1 MHIASMRFNG
11 ALAATRATLRTVAL
25 DAYLGARSVLR
36 QKRRSAFGICA
47 VAFGLVALILGGGFI
62 EWIFWA
68 MREGTIQSGVGHI
81 QIVRPKFFDDG
92 LSDPFKF
99 LLPEN
104 ASDRT
109 AIEAM
114 AGVKVIA
121 PRLSLSGLASFGETT
136 VSFIAEGVDPAKEA
150 AFARLLIAEGEPLAA
165 EDSKGIIMGRGLA
178 LNLNVK
184 VGDNVVLLVNTPS
197 GGINAVD
204 AKVRGLFSTVS
215 KAYDDSA
222 IRMPLS
228 MAHGLLR
235 ISGVHKWVVVLD
247 ATERTDPTLAAL
259 KQRFA
264 GQSLEFV
271 SWQELADF
279 YNKMVT
285 LVSRQLAIVYLIIA
299 VIIVLSISNTLTMSV
314 IERTGEI
321 GTAMALGQTRA
332 NVLRQFL
339 TEGVMLGVIGAAFGG
354 CAGLVLAYI
363 VSKIGIPMPP
373 PPGQSEGYTGEIR
386 VTAGLVGSALTLAL
400 TTTLLASLYPA
411 WKASRLLIVNA
422 LRHNR

>member
-1 MHIASMRFNG
+1 MQIASMRFNG
-11 ALAATRATLRTVAL
+11 VPEAMRATLRTIVL

-47 VAFGLVALILGGGFI
+47 VAFGVVALIVGGGFI
-62 EWIFWA
+62 EWIFWGI
-68 MREGTIQSGVGHI
+68 REGTIESGVGHI
-81 QIVRPKFFDDG
+81 QVVRPKFFDAG

-104 ASDRT
+104 ASERT

-114 AGVKVIA
+114 AGVKVVA
-121 PRLSLSGLASFGETT
+121 PRLSLSGLVSFGEAT
-136 VSFIAEGVDPAKEA
+136 VSFVAEGVDPAKEA
-150 AFARLLIAEGEPLAA
+150 AFVGLIIAEGEPLSA
-165 EDSKGIIMGRGLA
+165 EDPKGVIMGRGLA
-178 LNLNVK
+178 LNLHVK
-184 VGDNVVLLVNTPS
+184 VGDGVVLLVNTPS

-222 IRMPLS
+222 IRIPLS

-247 ATERTDPTLAAL
+247 ETERTDMTLAAL
-259 KQRFA
+259 KQRFS
-264 GQSLEFV
+264 GQRLEFV
-271 SWQELADF
+271 PWRELADF
-279 YNKMVT
+279 YNKTIT
-285 LVSRQLAIVYLIIA
+285 LMSRQLAIVYLIIA

-332 NVLRQFL
+332 NVMRQFL

-354 CAGLVLAYI
+354 AAGLVLAYI

-373 PPGQSEGYTGEIR
+373 PPGMARGYTGEIR
-386 VTAGLVGSALTLAL
+386 VTAGLVGNALTLAF